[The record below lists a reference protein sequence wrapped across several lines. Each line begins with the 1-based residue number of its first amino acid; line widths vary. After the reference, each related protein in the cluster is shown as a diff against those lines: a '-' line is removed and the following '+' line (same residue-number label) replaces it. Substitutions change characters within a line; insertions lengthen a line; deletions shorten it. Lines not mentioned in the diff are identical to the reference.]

1 MADRERQA
9 LIVVTSAYDDPGL
22 GALRAPTDDAEALA
36 EVLGDPDVGG
46 FEVEVLTDPDSQRLR
61 TKVEDFFADRSP
73 RHTLLLHFS
82 CHGVKNTAG
91 KLFLATTDT
100 RRNRLASTAMPA
112 EYVSGMMLASRAQ
125 RAVILLDCCYAG
137 AFERGM
143 FARAD
148 ADAHVQESFQDLERT
163 DGRRGR
169 AVFTASSAVEYAF
182 EADRQVTGADLP
194 EARQPSLFTG
204 SLVKGLRSGDAD
216 RDGDGEIGMSELA
229 DYVFDRLAELTPH
242 QTPQLWLFGAHG
254 GDVPIARARPKAPAA
269 VALPARLDRAVHA
282 AGREERLWAVEDLGT
297 LLRGNDVGLALSA
310 RTALAE
316 LTHDDSRRVSQGAE
330 HALGTARPRVAADFV
345 DLGTV
350 TAGTP
355 GPQTLLALEGPP
367 IVHATVE
374 AAPGVPWLRAT
385 CVADG
390 VQVSA
395 DVAEPGHYEG
405 DVLVRTATGELP
417 VHVGMDAL
425 PARRPRRWA
434 QRPVARPVRATPV
447 QEPSV
452 RKTAERAP
460 QPPAAPG
467 PVTGESRPPGPK
479 AWERKPPERR
489 EPESATAVE
498 APPGR
503 ARVARSSAALLCSAF
518 VLALLALVTPIV
530 TTDGRAY
537 FAHTDVTGPAWLVVI
552 ALWAGLSTT
561 GVLGALAL
569 RGSMLPFRTPVLG
582 WLACVT
588 AATMAAA
595 GFVYSVLSEF
605 GDYITPSVG
614 TVALTLTWIVELW
627 CCVTLWRRR
636 QPASPAP
643 PRRR

>member
-61 TKVEDFFADRSP
+61 VKVEDFFADRSP

-91 KLFLATTDT
+91 KLFLATADT
-100 RRNRLASTAMPA
+100 RRSRLTSTAVPA

-125 RAVILLDCCYAG
+125 RAVVLLDCCYAG

-143 FARAD
+143 FPRAD
-148 ADAHVQESFQDLERT
+148 TDAHVQESFQDLERT
-163 DGRRGR
+163 GGRRGR
-169 AVFTASSAVEYAF
+169 AVFTASSAVQYAF
-182 EADRQVTGADLP
+182 EEDRPVTGADLP
-194 EARQPSLFTG
+194 AGRRPSLFTG

-229 DYVFDRLAELTPH
+229 DYVSDHLAELTPH

-254 GDVPIARARPKAPAA
+254 GDVPIARAKPRAPAA
-269 VALPARLDRAVHA
+269 VALPAWLDGAVHA
-282 AGREERLWAVEDLGT
+282 TGREERLWAVEDLST
-297 LLRGNDVGLALSA
+297 LLRGNDVGLALTA
-310 RTALAE
+310 RAALAD

-330 HALGTARPRVAADFV
+330 RALRTAHPRVATDFV

-355 GPQTLLALEGPP
+355 GPPTLLALEGPP

-374 AAPGVPWLRAT
+374 AALGVPWLRVT
-385 CVADG
+385 CVAKG

-417 VHVGMDAL
+417 VHVGVDAV
-425 PARRPRRWA
+425 PARRPRR
-434 QRPVARPVRATPV
+434 PLARPARATPV

-452 RKTAERAP
+452 RKTPERAP
-460 QPPAAPG
+460 QPPPAPG
-467 PVTGESRPPGPK
+467 PVTEEPRPPGPK
-479 AWERKPPERR
+479 TSERKPPERR
-489 EPESATAVE
+489 EPESAAAVE

-503 ARVARSSAALLCSAF
+503 ARAARLSAALLYSAF
-518 VLALLALVTPIV
+518 VLALLALVTPIA
-530 TTDGRAY
+530 TATADGRAY
-537 FAHTDVTGPAWLVVI
+537 FAHTDVSGRGWLFVI
-552 ALWAGLSTT
+552 ALWAGLSTA

-569 RGSMLPFRTPVLG
+569 RGSMLPFRTPVIG

-588 AATMAAA
+588 AATIAVA
-595 GFVYSVLSEF
+595 GQAYSVLSEF
-605 GDYITPSVG
+605 SAYWAPSVG
-614 TVALTLTWIVELW
+614 TVALTLTWIIELW
-627 CCVTLWRRR
+627 CCVNLWRRR

-643 PRRR
+643 PRRG

>member
-22 GALRAPTDDAEALA
+22 GALRAPTDDAEELA
-36 EVLGDPDVGG
+36 EVLADPDIGS

-61 TKVEDFFADRSP
+61 TKVEDFFADRTP

-82 CHGVKNTAG
+82 CHGVKNAAG

-100 RRNRLASTAMPA
+100 RRNRLASTAVPA
-112 EYVSGMMLASRAQ
+112 EYVSGTMLASRAQ
-125 RAVILLDCCYAG
+125 RAVVLLDCCYAG

-143 FARAD
+143 FPRAG

-163 DGRRGR
+163 GGRRGR
-169 AVFTASSAVEYAF
+169 AVFTASSAVQYAF
-182 EADRQVTGADLP
+182 EEDRPVTGANPP
-194 EARQPSLFTG
+194 EERRPSLFIG

-229 DYVFDRLAELTPH
+229 DYVSDRLTELTPH

-254 GDVPIARARPKAPAA
+254 GDVTIARTRPRAPTA
-269 VALPARLDRAVHA
+269 VALPTRLDSAVHA

-297 LLRGNDVGLALSA
+297 LLRGDDVGLALSA
-310 RTALAE
+310 RTALAA

-330 HALGTARPRVAADFV
+330 QALRTAHPRAATHFV

-374 AAPGVPWLRAT
+374 AASGLPWLRAT
-385 CVADG
+385 RVAEG

-395 DVAEPGHYEG
+395 EVAEPGHYEG

-417 VHVGMDAL
+417 VHVGVDAV
-425 PARRPRRWA
+425 PARRPRRWV
-434 QRPVARPVRATPV
+434 QRPVARPVLATPV
-447 QEPSV
+447 REASM
-452 RKTAERAP
+452 RKTPVRAP
-460 QPPAAPG
+460 EPPPAPSPATEEP
-467 PVTGESRPPGPK
+467 RPPGPK
-479 AWERKPPERR
+479 TSKRKPPE
-489 EPESATAVE
+489 PAAAVE

-503 ARVARSSAALLCSAF
+503 ARAARPAAALLCSAF
-518 VLALLALVTPIV
+518 VLNLLALVTPIV
-530 TTDGRAY
+530 TSDYNAV
-537 FAHTDVTGPAWLVVI
+537 FAHTSVTGPGWLVVI
-552 ALWAGLSTT
+552 ALWAGLATT

-569 RGSMLPFRTPVLG
+569 RGSALPFRTPVLV

-595 GFVYSVLSEF
+595 GFIYSALSESI
-605 GDYITPSVG
+605 DYYTPSAG
-614 TVALTLTWIVELW
+614 TVALTLAWMVELW
-627 CCVTLWRRR
+627 CCVTVWRRR
-636 QPASPAP
+636 QTASPTP
-643 PRRR
+643 PRQG